1 MMKNRSRF
9 EIVFMILDAVR
20 RGDATRTRI
29 MYKAYLSHMQVK
41 EYISHMEQSA
51 LVQYEAGTQVYRI
64 TDKGSKLMHL
74 YEEIVETV
82 SSGQEDG
89 FLKVQV

>member
-1 MMKNRSRF
+1 MKNRSRF

-20 RGDATRTRI
+20 QGDATRTKI
-29 MYKAYLSHMQVK
+29 MYKAYLSYMQVK
-41 EYISHMEQSA
+41 EYVSHMEQSA
-51 LVQYEAGTQVYRI
+51 LIQYEAGTQVYRI
-64 TDKGSKLMHL
+64 TDRGRKLMHL
-74 YEEIVETV
+74 YEEIVEMV

>member
-1 MMKNRSRF
+1 
-9 EIVFMILDAVR
+9 
-20 RGDATRTRI
+20 
-29 MYKAYLSHMQVK
+29 
-41 EYISHMEQSA
+41 MEQSA